1 MLIVFSAKPSS
12 MLKRGKQ
19 NFFFATTIVLIGGI
33 FVELLKGL
41 VGQQKLKTLKRKV
54 ENEKWEASQMLQT
67 KPMNMY
73 QKHNLIF

>member
-1 MLIVFSAKPSS
+1 M
-12 MLKRGKQ
+12 
-19 NFFFATTIVLIGGI
+19 LIGGI

-73 QKHNLIF
+73 QKLNLLS